1 LWVIAVIASLAV
13 LIFFILWVPLDL
25 ALHADVYG
33 KPKFRLRFS
42 WLFGLVSREIAGEK
56 KKPTEKRKEVKG
68 KKKRRWGDA
77 RTILSILRTKGVLRR
92 LKELL
97 KDVFSCLKFRDLV
110 ADFKIGLGDPVD
122 TGLLF
127 AFIGPATA
135 FLGSS
140 RRHQIRLEPSFSEDA
155 VLQGYSQGTVRLR
168 PIQLAPPF
176 LKFAFS
182 LTALRIARTLISSR
196 WKRWKRK
203 K

>member
-1 LWVIAVIASLAV
+1 LWVIAVIAALAV
-13 LIFFILWVPLDL
+13 LLGFILWVPLDL
-25 ALHADVYG
+25 VLHADVSE
-33 KPKFRLRFS
+33 KLKFRLRFS
-42 WLFGLVSREIAGEK
+42 WLFGLVSREITGEK
-56 KKPTEKRKEVKG
+56 KKPKEKRKEVKG

-77 RTILSILRTKGVLRR
+77 RVIFSILRTKGLLRR

-97 KDVFSCLKFRDLV
+97 KGVFSCLKFRELV
-110 ADFKIGLGDPVD
+110 ADFEIGLGDPAD

-140 RRHQIRLEPSFSEDA
+140 RRHQIRLEPYFGEDA
-155 VLQGYSQGTVRLR
+155 VLQGYSRGTVRLH

-182 LTALRIARTLISSR
+182 LTTLRIAKTLISN
-196 WKRWKRK
+196 KWKRK

>member
-1 LWVIAVIASLAV
+1 LWVVTAVVILAL
-13 LIFFILWVPLDL
+13 LILFFLCVPLDL
-25 ALHADVYG
+25 VLHADVYG
-33 KPKFRLRFS
+33 KPELRLRFS
-42 WLFGLVSREIAGEK
+42 WFFGLVSREVTGKK
-56 KKPTEKRKEVKG
+56 KKPKEKKVAAEAKE
-68 KKKRRWGDA
+68 KRRWKDA
-77 RTILSILRTKGVLRR
+77 RVMFSILRTKGVLRH

-97 KDVFSCLKFRDLV
+97 KGVFSCLKFRDLV
-110 ADFKIGLGDPVD
+110 ADFKIGLGDPAD

-140 RRHQIRLEPSFSEDA
+140 HPHQIRFEPSFGEDA

-176 LKFAFS
+176 LKFVFS
-182 LTALRIARTLISSR
+182 FTALRIIKTLVSS
-196 WKRWKRK
+196 KWKRK

>member
-25 ALHADVYG
+25 ALRTDVYE

-42 WLFGLVSREIAGEK
+42 WLFGLVSHEIAGEK
-56 KKPTEKRKEVKG
+56 KKPKEKRKEAKG
-68 KKKRRWGDA
+68 KKKHGLRNA
-77 RTILSILRTKGVLRR
+77 RVVFSILRTKGVLRR

-110 ADFKIGLGDPVD
+110 ADFKIGLGDPAD

-140 RRHQIRLEPSFSEDA
+140 RRHQIRLEPSFSDDA
-155 VLQGYSQGTVRLR
+155 VLQGYSHGTIRLR

-176 LKFAFS
+176 LKFVFS
-182 LTALRIARTLISSR
+182 LTALRIVKTLISN
-196 WKRWKRK
+196 KWKRK